1 MDSEG
6 VTLIKDL
13 GTLLVAAGLA
23 GIICKRLG
31 LSVIVGY
38 LVAGIVIGPHS
49 PPFSLIAEEE
59 RIKALSEMG
68 LVFVMFAIGLEL
80 SVSRLAKMGVA
91 TLAATALG
99 AFFMLNFTLLLG
111 YALSWST
118 MQSLFVAAMFMVSS
132 SAVISK
138 IMGELKL
145 KHDSTAQMALAVT
158 VVEDVV
164 AVLMITAL
172 GAQTHASSGNGVGVV
187 LAMLG
192 AFVAL
197 LLVAGLLL
205 MPRLLRRLEAKGDPE
220 LQTIM
225 VVGLLLVLAFFTVK
239 AGYSLTLGAFLFGAV
254 VAEIKQKI
262 AVEKNFAGIRY
273 MFSSVFFVS
282 IGMIIDM
289 KMLEA
294 VWLQVLLLGSF
305 SLLVRPIACGFAL
318 MLVGVPPRQA
328 RRGGLLLTPLGEF
341 TFIIA
346 QAGITAAVL
355 PVEFY
360 PLAVGL
366 SILTVMATPILNRYA
381 GPILRFVDWIEP
393 RPVKRAIDVYH
404 GWLQQLQSRPSPAP
418 VWAHVRG
425 PVCRVAIE
433 MLFISGML
441 IFSERILEA
450 LEVSVVG
457 TWLSKEAMDWAF
469 WSVLA
474 AIVLVPTVAVWRN
487 VSAMALILSEHLG
500 GAGSRVPAGVI
511 RAGLR
516 AIALLGLAYWFYAIL
531 PVQSLPG
538 WGWGIMAAGTLFV
551 IVFFSNKLIYWH
563 SRWESSLQEVLAE
576 DSREL
581 SEVRADARAAMGRNL
596 ETWQLQLEECVVPDG
611 ARYAGRSLTEL
622 AIPARFGC
630 SILEI
635 ERNERVVAVTGAEV
649 RLFPGD
655 KLLLIGREA
664 QLAAATEFLG
674 GGGGAAGVGAAGRGG
689 GAGEARAADDEGDE
703 FGGTVLETFALPEH
717 SPRTGRTLAELQVAR
732 RTGVRIAGIQRDG
745 ARIINPAGSE
755 MLQPGDGLLL
765 VGSLVELRAFRQ
777 WALGEDGGVGR
788 AAGTGADAAPPPA
801 SASASD

>member
-6 VTLIKDL
+6 ITLIKDL
-13 GTLLVAAGLA
+13 GTLLVAAGAA

-59 RIKALSEMG
+59 RIKALSEVG

-80 SVSRLAKMGVA
+80 SISRLVKMGLA
-91 TLAATALG
+91 TLGATALG

-111 YALSWST
+111 NALEWST

-145 KHDSTAQMALAVT
+145 NHDRTAQMALAVT

-262 AVEKNFAGIRY
+262 AVEKNFAGIRH

-289 KMLEA
+289 KMLES

-346 QAGITAAVL
+346 QAGITAAIL

-366 SILTVMATPILNRYA
+366 SILTVLATPILNRYA
-381 GPILRFVDWIEP
+381 EPILRFVDWIEP
-393 RPVKRAIDVYH
+393 RPVKRAINAYH
-404 GWLQQLQSRPSPAP
+404 GWLQQLQARPAP
-418 VWAHVRG
+418 VQAWAYVRG
-425 PVCRVAIE
+425 PLARVAIE

-441 IFSERILEA
+441 IFSVRILGA
-450 LEVSVVG
+450 LEESVVG
-457 TWLSKEAMDWAF
+457 AWLSKQAPDYRVLDYVF

-474 AIVLVPTVAVWRN
+474 TIVLIPTVAVWRN

-500 GAGSRVPAGVI
+500 GAGSRGVPARVI
-511 RAGLR
+511 RTALK

-531 PVQSLPG
+531 PIQSLPG

-551 IVFFSNKLIYWH
+551 IVFFSKKLIYWH
-563 SRWESSLQEVLAE
+563 SRWESSVQEVLAE

-581 SEVRADARAAMGRNL
+581 SQVRAEARAAMGQNL
-596 ETWQLQLEECVVPDG
+596 ETWQLELGECVVPDG
-611 ARYAGRSLTEL
+611 ARYAGQSLTEL

-635 ERNERVVAVTGAEV
+635 ERNERAVAMTGASV

-664 QLAAATEFLG
+664 QLAATTGFLSASDTPPARPEDDADELG
-674 GGGGAAGVGAAGRGG
+674 GA
-689 GAGEARAADDEGDE
+689 
-703 FGGTVLETFALPEH
+703 VLETFTMPAR
-717 SPRTGRTLAELQVAR
+717 SPRTGQTLAGLQVAR
-732 RTGVRIAGIQRDG
+732 QTGVRIAGIQRGD
-745 ARIINPAGSE
+745 ARIINPSGIE
-755 MLQPGDGLLL
+755 TLQPGDGLLL

-777 WALGEDGGVGR
+777 WAVGEG
-788 AAGTGADAAPPPA
+788 
-801 SASASD
+801 